1 MKKYF
6 AQQEYLLKLEYDYEK
21 QEYEELCRNVGVIR
35 RIRQGKCWYP
45 IFAGRTYYNA
55 LNQLVLEVVNNDQ
68 AIAEGAQKDIEHEF
82 EPGRPVA
89 FFRTPSKSEGG
100 GDMPIFFPYQCT
112 ISRVDDQRMQVTIPN
127 IQAAET
133 LRDYAMQGLLGVQL
147 SFDATSHRVMRE
159 AINKIRSTEDK
170 KLINLRNVLIGD
182 GHPSFRTP
190 QPVNFPWLN
199 TSQNS
204 AIQKV
209 LRAREVAIVHGH
221 WQDYDT
227 RRGNQ
232 RDTQA
237 RDTGS
242 RLRTEQRCRRLDLRT
257 APCTRHF
264 GAPCRQSYARVGQSV
279 GSDIRTTLR
288 GSSRLHRTMEYP

>member
-127 IQAAET
+127 IQAAEI

-209 LRAREVAIVHGH
+209 LRAREVAIVHGPPGTGKTTTLVEAISETLKRETQVLVCAQSNAAVD
-221 WQDYDT
+221 WICEQLLA
-227 RRGNQ
+227 RGI
-232 RDTQA
+232 
-237 RDTGS
+237 S
-242 RLRTEQRCRRLDLRT
+242 VL
-257 APCTRHF
+257 
-264 GAPCRQSYARVGQSV
+264 RVGNPMRV
-279 GSDIRTTLR
+279 SDNL
-288 GSSRLHRTMEYP
+288 L